1 MDLINSKCARVNPI
15 DDDENHIT
23 MVVLLLVK
31 WMPFPKYVLKDML
44 LLGGQIAD
52 FPAAM
57 VEK

>member
-31 WMPFPKYVLKDML
+31 WMPFPEYVLKDIL
-44 LLGGQIAD
+44 LLGG
-52 FPAAM
+52 
-57 VEK
+57 